1 MGKRDHLTYYTFHFD
16 NGWDQKTRQNLNNG
30 LVRMVLDIHN
40 MAVHRAP
47 VRTGALINSGRYKR
61 TGPLTYQLTFGNA
74 RVPYAVLR
82 ENVNHLHPWTTHYL
96 GNSVDEAAAHAGQYF
111 KDLL

>member
-1 MGKRDHLTYYTFHFD
+1 MTYYTFKFD
-16 NGWDQKTRQNLNNG
+16 NGWDKRTQQNLNTG

-47 VRTGALINSGRYKR
+47 VKTGALINSGRYTR

-74 RVPYAVLR
+74 RVPYAVIR
-82 ENVNHLHPWTTHYL
+82 EETNHLHPWTTHYL
-96 GNSVDEAAAHAGQYF
+96 QNSVNEASSRASQYF
-111 KDLL
+111 TELK

>member
-1 MGKRDHLTYYTFHFD
+1 MTYYTFKFD
-16 NGWDQKTRQNLNNG
+16 NGWDKRTQQNLNTG

-47 VRTGALINSGRYKR
+47 VKTGALINSGRYAR

-74 RVPYAVLR
+74 RVPYAVIR
-82 ENVNHLHPWTTHYL
+82 EETNHLHPWTTHYL
-96 GNSVDEAAAHAGQYF
+96 QNSVNEASSRASQYF
-111 KDLL
+111 TELK

>member
-1 MGKRDHLTYYTFHFD
+1 MTYYTFKFD
-16 NGWDQKTRQNLNNG
+16 TGWDKRTQQNLNTG

-47 VRTGALINSGRYKR
+47 VKTGALINSGRYTR

-74 RVPYAVLR
+74 RVPYAVIR
-82 ENVNHLHPWTTHYL
+82 EETNHLHPWTTHYL
-96 GNSVDEAAAHAGQYF
+96 QNSVNEASSRAGEYF
-111 KDLL
+111 TELK

>member
-1 MGKRDHLTYYTFHFD
+1 MTYYTFKFD
-16 NGWDQKTRQNLNNG
+16 NGWDKRTQQNLNTG

-47 VRTGALINSGRYKR
+47 VKTGALINSGRYTR

-74 RVPYAVLR
+74 RVPYAVIR
-82 ENVNHLHPWTTHYL
+82 EETNRLHPWTTHYL
-96 GNSVDEAAAHAGQYF
+96 RNSVDEASSRASQYF
-111 KDLL
+111 TELK